1 MKKSLFFLLF
11 FALIAVNKASAEA
24 YHFKGCKI
32 SNAVIADYT
41 INIKKKIIDV
51 NLKAID
57 GSVQNFSDKIK
68 LIEKNQIIS
77 EKIKSRKGEKIYYQ

>member
-41 INIKKKIIDV
+41 INIKKK
-51 NLKAID
+51 L
-57 GSVQNFSDKIK
+57 
-68 LIEKNQIIS
+68 LM
-77 EKIKSRKGEKIYYQ
+77 